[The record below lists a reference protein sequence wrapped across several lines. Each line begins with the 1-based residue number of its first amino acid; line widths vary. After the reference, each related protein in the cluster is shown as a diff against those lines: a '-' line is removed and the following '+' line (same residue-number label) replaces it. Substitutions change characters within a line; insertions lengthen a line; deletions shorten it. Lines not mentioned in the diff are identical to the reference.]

1 MPSLFSMCNA
11 ALPHT
16 FQATCRTAAFRAP
29 EAHATFALKSE
40 SPSGSRI
47 PEGTLQLQEVV
58 MPKEPGIR
66 ISMAVSEKIALSL
79 LGLLLLILTHYL
91 KE

>member
-1 MPSLFSMCNA
+1 
-11 ALPHT
+11 
-16 FQATCRTAAFRAP
+16 
-29 EAHATFALKSE
+29 
-40 SPSGSRI
+40 
-47 PEGTLQLQEVV
+47 